1 MKLSESIKL
10 VRAFNGVYAREVWDE
25 ETQDWVRI
33 PTIIE
38 QEPVR
43 DDSAQSS
50 VNA

>member
-10 VRAFNGVYAREVWDE
+10 VRAFNGVYALEVWDE
-25 ETQDWVRI
+25 ETQTWVRI
-33 PTIIE
+33 PAIIE

-50 VNA
+50 MNA